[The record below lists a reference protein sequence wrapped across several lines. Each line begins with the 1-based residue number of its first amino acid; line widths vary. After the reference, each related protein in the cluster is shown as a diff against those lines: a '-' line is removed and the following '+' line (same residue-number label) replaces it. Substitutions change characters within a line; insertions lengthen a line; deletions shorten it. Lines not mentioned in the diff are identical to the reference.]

1 MSSRG
6 TFRSKEVTG
15 IRRSRFVVS
24 MLLALALL
32 IIINLSAAA
41 QPGQPTLVSPE
52 NNENMNDNTPLMDW
66 GDVTGADNY
75 HIQIDSDSDY
85 SSPNV
90 DNDNVG
96 SVSQYTVP
104 DENALPD
111 GAYYWHVRAENADGL
126 GSWSENWIFRVDTL
140 APAAPDLI
148 SPENNENVNDNTPN
162 LRWATVEENS
172 KPVLYYVAVSD
183 NSEFPYENDN
193 SGWIED
199 NNYQLT
205 TELTDGNWYWHV
217 WAKDNAGNVGDNS
230 ENWIFRVDKLMP
242 ELLSPADEVNTKD
255 NTPTLSWENKVVA
268 DNWEIWIDNKTD
280 WSTAIVDNTTSNT
293 YTPTQLA
300 DNVYYWRVRGYRGAD
315 EGIFSSVRSFRVDTV
330 APPAP
335 SLTSPENNEDMNDNT
350 PNLTWENLDPIE
362 NTTPVRYY
370 VAVSDNSEF
379 PYENDNSGCWIL
391 GDNYQLTTELAEGVW
406 YLRVQAKDNAG
417 NVGDN
422 SQRSFRVD
430 VTAPTISG
438 LTELNVSQNSITIE
452 WTTDEPADSVVE
464 YGTTTTYEL
473 PPQSDNSLVTNHSIT
488 LTNLLAGT
496 TYNYRVKSGDATK
509 NTEVSGDEEFTTSP
523 LMLAPLSPYIVF
535 LAGVA
540 TSLAAV
546 GAFLKIKST
555 MKPKEKIPKK
565 VELPPA
571 LPKEDVRKILGML
584 TAHERKIVEELIKK
598 DDLTQKALCDKTG
611 IPKATMSRI
620 LQRLENKGIISR
632 MGYGVSKRVSLTKW
646 ARGWRSK

>member
-6 TFRSKEVTG
+6 TSRSKEVTG
-15 IRRSRFVVS
+15 IRRSRFVVG

-32 IIINLSAAA
+32 LIINLSASA
-41 QPGQPTLVSPE
+41 QPGQPTLVSPDD
-52 NNENMNDNTPLMDW
+52 NENMNDNTPLMDW

-75 HIQIDSDSDY
+75 HIQIDNDSDY

-111 GAYYWHVRAENADGL
+111 GVYYWHVRAENTDGL

-140 APAAPDLI
+140 
-148 SPENNENVNDNTPN
+148 
-162 LRWATVEENS
+162 
-172 KPVLYYVAVSD
+172 
-183 NSEFPYENDN
+183 
-193 SGWIED
+193 
-199 NNYQLT
+199 
-205 TELTDGNWYWHV
+205 
-217 WAKDNAGNVGDNS
+217 
-230 ENWIFRVDKLMP
+230 MP
-242 ELLSPADEVNTKD
+242 QLLSPADGKNTND
-255 NTPTLSWENKVVA
+255 NTPTFSWENKVVA
-268 DNWEIWIDNKTD
+268 DNWEIWIDNKAD
-280 WSTAIVDNTTSNT
+280 WSTTIVDNSTENT
-293 YTPTQLA
+293 YTPATGLA
-300 DNVYYWRVRGYRGAD
+300 DNVYYWRVRGYQGAD
-315 EGIFSSVRSFRVDTV
+315 VSIFSSVRSFRVDTV

-335 SLTSPENNEDMNDNT
+335 SLTSPDNNENINENA
-350 PNLTWENLDPIE
+350 PNLTWENLDSIE

-379 PYENDNSGCWIL
+379 PYENDNSGGWIL
-391 GDNYQLTTELAEGVW
+391 GHNYQLTTELAEGVW
-406 YLRVQAKDNAG
+406 YWRVQAKDNAG

-430 VTAPTISG
+430 VTAPTISV

-496 TYNYRVKSGDATK
+496 TYHYRVKSGDATK

-523 LMLAPLSPYIVF
+523 LMLAPLSPYLVF

-555 MKPKEKIPKK
+555 RKPKEKISKK
-565 VELPPA
+565 VELPPT
-571 LPKEDVRKILGML
+571 LPKEDVKKILGML
-584 TAHERKIVEELIKK
+584 TAHEKKIVEELIKK

-611 IPKATMSRI
+611 ISKATMSRI
-620 LQRLENKGIISR
+620 LQRLEDKGIISR

-646 ARGWRSK
+646 ARGWRGK